1 MILYVR
7 KAIQDI
13 FNNRFLNFVTVI
25 TIALSIL
32 IVSAFA
38 LFFLN
43 ANDLMNSWRKGIR
56 VMAYLIDNLT
66 ESQIHALERE
76 LSALEGVQ
84 SATYIS
90 KTEGLAS
97 LKNQMKRH
105 QSLLQGLKDNP
116 LPDAFEIRVQLSA
129 QTDNAVEVLATHL
142 ESLPEIAEV
151 EYGQQWLGRFTTIV
165 NLFRFTG
172 YAMGILFF
180 MASVF
185 ITANTIRLV
194 LYSRREEIEIMRLVG
209 AADRFIKAPFYI
221 QGILLGGG
229 GGLIGLFAL
238 FITYVIITSKFE
250 QGPFASLIA
259 IRFLSFDL
267 SSAIFLASM
276 LVGWLGCYLS
286 LRQFLKI

>member
-1 MILYVR
+1 MILYLR

-13 FNNRFLNFVTVI
+13 LNNRFLNFVTVI

-32 IVSAFA
+32 IVSAFV

-56 VMAYLIDNLT
+56 VMAYLIDNLS

-76 LSALEGVQ
+76 LVSLEGVQ
-84 SATYIS
+84 SAAYIS
-90 KTEGLAS
+90 KEDGLAS
-97 LKNQMKRH
+97 LKIQMRRH
-105 QSLLQGLKDNP
+105 QSLLQGLKTNP

-129 QTDNAVEVLATHL
+129 QNDNAIEGLAKHI
-142 ESLPEIAEV
+142 ESLPEVAEV

-185 ITANTIRLV
+185 IMANTIRLV
-194 LYSRREEIEIMRLVG
+194 LYSRRAEIEIMRLVG

-221 QGILLGGG
+221 QGVLLGAG

-238 FITYVIITSKFE
+238 FLTYAMITSRFE
-250 QGPFASLIA
+250 QGPFAGLID
-259 IRFLSFDL
+259 IRFLSLDL
-267 SSAIFLASM
+267 SGSIFLGSM
-276 LVGWLGCYLS
+276 FVGWLGCYLS